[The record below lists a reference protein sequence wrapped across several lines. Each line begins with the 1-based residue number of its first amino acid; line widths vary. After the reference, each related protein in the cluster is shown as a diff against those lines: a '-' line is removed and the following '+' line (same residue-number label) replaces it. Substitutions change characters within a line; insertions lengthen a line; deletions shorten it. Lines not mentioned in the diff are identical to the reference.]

1 MKDRSAA
8 NNKHVSDTHAFV
20 RGKDY
25 YGGEK
30 CGTKINRNV

>member
-25 YGGEK
+25 YGGE
-30 CGTKINRNV
+30 NNE